1 MDQKIHLAQS
11 GRRRFSGRKTLCGLL
26 AAAAL
31 TLSAHAARTVPVQID
46 GTELNVVCHL
56 DSGVTYVPLR
66 ALLDTLGGWNV
77 SWDSARRA
85 AVAVS
90 GKTRLTADPAKNTV
104 TVNGVSRSGEVYVQN
119 GVTYVPL
126 RTTAE
131 LLGGTAEW
139 DGYFHGAAMTSA
151 EAEYNAVDFYWLS
164 HIISA
169 ESRGEPMEG
178 QVAVG
183 NVVLDR
189 VKSKDFPNTI
199 PTVVF
204 QVADGFVQF
213 EPVENGSVY
222 LDPTD
227 QSVEAARRALEGEKS
242 LEGALFFYAPAL
254 SEGEWINA
262 NRTYLT
268 TIGCHRFY
276 R

>member
-1 MDQKIHLAQS
+1 MDQKIHLVRS
-11 GRRRFSGRKTLCGLL
+11 GRRWFSAGKYICGLL

-31 TLSAHAARTVPVQID
+31 TLPAHAARTVPVQID
-46 GTELNVVCHL
+46 GTELNAASYL
-56 DSGVTYVPLR
+56 ESGVTYVPLR
-66 ALLDTLGGWNV
+66 ALLNTLGGWNV
-77 SWDSARRA
+77 SWDSAKRA

-90 GKTRLTADPAKNTV
+90 GKTCLTADPAKNTV
-104 TVNGVSRSGEVYVQN
+104 TVNGVTRSGEVCVQK

-126 RTTAE
+126 RAAAE

-139 DGYFHGAAMTSA
+139 DAYFHGAAMTSA

-164 HIISA
+164 RIISA
-169 ESRGEPMEG
+169 ESRGEPLKG
-178 QVAVG
+178 QIAVG

-189 VKSKDFPNTI
+189 VRSKDFPNTI
-199 PTVVF
+199 PAVVF
-204 QVADGFVQF
+204 QVADGYVQF
-213 EPVENGSVY
+213 EPVENGTVY
-222 LDPTD
+222 AKPTE
-227 QSVEAARRALEGEKS
+227 QSVEAARRVLEGEKS

-276 R
+276 L